1 MVVLMGFIECFN
13 GIEWNLM
20 GFNGISWDPMADFM
34 K

>member
-20 GFNGISWDPMADFM
+20 GFNGISLDLMRFNGV
-34 K
+34 